1 MRNLTFAS
9 DPLCVKIYNSI
20 EEFSKLANAIV
31 TIGTFDGVHEGHLQI
46 IHRLKELADQQTGE
60 TVVLTFFPH
69 PRMVLQPDDNGMKLI
84 TSMEER
90 KTLLRKNGIQHL
102 IIQPFDKEFSRLSAV
117 EFVRDILVQKI
128 GMKTMVIGYDHQFG
142 RNREGTY
149 KDLEEM
155 APIYGFSL
163 EEITKMVVDK
173 VAVSSTKIRN
183 YLIEGK
189 IELANK
195 LLGHDFMLTG
205 EVVEGDKIG
214 RSLGFP
220 TANIKV
226 SEPFKLIPKN
236 GIYAVVAEVESNMY
250 KGMLYIGTR
259 PVVNGKKLSIEVN
272 LFDFDQN
279 IYGKKVSVFLKAW
292 IRDDMNFDNLEQ
304 LKEKLKEDKL
314 NATKLIS

>member
-1 MRNLTFAS
+1 M
-9 DPLCVKIYNSI
+9 KIYNSI